1 MAKPAYDYPQ
11 NYKGAG
17 VYDAPGVDG
26 WSAASGRN
34 WDRYTAFPSV
44 ENHTFY
50 KDYIAMLYSR
60 NLLEAEHDNL
70 LFTRLVNREY
80 EGELK
85 QYGDTI
91 TIRKEPVIKAQ
102 DYVHGAQIEY
112 PDYSVTD
119 SVQFTVK
126 RAKVVP
132 FRINDIDKML
142 SDLPDWTSRWS
153 ALGGIALAQTKE
165 IEFFEDFASFPDQ
178 HNCGKTAG
186 LRSESYNLGEK
197 GSPVQVVA
205 AGASAGQENV
215 VDLIS
220 KAAAAM
226 AEQPGGFKGTPWM
239 VIPPV
244 MAQKIQ
250 TSELRAANFSGD
262 SKTLLRSDLEA
273 IGNLCGFDIYQSNL
287 LFKETGDNGNE
298 WVIPFGDNSAITYVD
313 QITLSEVKDDP
324 YVIGQKNH
332 HSLSIYHWFPIH
344 PEHCGMMV
352 VKF

>member
-1 MAKPAYDYPQ
+1 MATPPYQYPLNYSGTGAYT
-11 NYKGAG
+11 
-17 VYDAPGVDG
+17 APGVLG
-26 WSAASGRN
+26 WSAESGRD
-34 WDRYTAFPSV
+34 WDRHTAFPSI
-44 ENHTFY
+44 ETHTQY
-50 KDYIAMLYSR
+50 KDYVPMLYSR

-102 DYVHGAQIEY
+102 DYVHGAPITY

-132 FRINDIDKML
+132 FRINDIDKMI

-165 IEFFEDFASFPDQ
+165 VEFFEDFATFPDE
-178 HNCGKTAG
+178 HNCGATAG
-186 LRSESYNLGEK
+186 IRSASYNLGAV
-197 GSPVQVVA
+197 GAPVTVKA
-205 AGASAGQENV
+205 AGATGAGEDNV

-226 AEQPGGFKGTPWM
+226 AEQPGGFKGRPWM

-262 SKTLLRSDLEA
+262 SKTLLRSDLES

-287 LFKETGDNGNE
+287 LYKNEGE

-332 HSLSIYHWFPIH
+332 HSLSIYDWFPIH

>member
-1 MAKPAYDYPQ
+1 MATPTYNYPLNYGGTGAY
-11 NYKGAG
+11 AATG
-17 VYDAPGVDG
+17 VPGVTPEGVRD
-26 WSAASGRN
+26 WS
-34 WDRYTAFPSV
+34 RYTAFDSIQ
-44 ENHTFY
+44 NHTMY
-50 KDYIAMLYSR
+50 KDYIPMLYSR

-102 DYVHGAQIEY
+102 DYVHGAPITY

-132 FRINDIDKML
+132 FRINDIDKMM
-142 SDLPDWTSRWS
+142 SDLPDWTARWS

-165 IEFFEDFASFPDQ
+165 IEFFEDFATFPDE
-178 HNCGKTAG
+178 HNCGATAG
-186 LRSESYNLGEK
+186 LRSASYNLGK
-197 GSPVQVVA
+197 TGTPVKVVA
-205 AGASAGQENV
+205 AGADTTAGEQNV
-215 VDLIS
+215 VDIIS
-220 KAAAAM
+220 QAAAAM

-262 SKTLLRSDLEA
+262 SKTLLRSGLES

-287 LFKETGDNGNE
+287 LYKKDGE
-298 WVIPFGDNSAITYVD
+298 WIIPFGDNSAITYVD

-332 HSLSIYHWFPIH
+332 HSLSIYDWFPIH

-352 VKF
+352 VNF